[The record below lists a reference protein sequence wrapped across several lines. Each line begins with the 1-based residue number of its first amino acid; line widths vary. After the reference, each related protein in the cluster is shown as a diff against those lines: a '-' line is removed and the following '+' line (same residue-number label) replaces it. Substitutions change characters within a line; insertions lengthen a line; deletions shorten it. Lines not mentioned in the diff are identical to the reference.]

1 MRNVWFRPVS
11 GLRLTRRHFVLRVCK
26 EIIGAFL
33 RIMINNIFTGS
44 LDQFETTKEEQVVE
58 YFISQDL
65 STISHCWSTA
75 LGFAGVYGSLQ
86 QRLLRP
92 QGTNSTHTSTLNE
105 KARKQYST
113 WRIWPAPST
122 RQTLLITSN
131 DQTSSVREARKNL
144 HNPRRG
150 TGNLGGDQDTN
161 SDPPLVGKI
170 IKIRYPCS

>member
-1 MRNVWFRPVS
+1 
-11 GLRLTRRHFVLRVCK
+11 
-26 EIIGAFL
+26 
-33 RIMINNIFTGS
+33 MIVQNSYKLAVTEHYLYYIH
-44 LDQFETTKEEQVVE
+44 LE
-58 YFISQDL
+58 YYF
-65 STISHCWSTA
+65 
-75 LGFAGVYGSLQ
+75 
-86 QRLLRP
+86 
-92 QGTNSTHTSTLNE
+92 STLNE
-105 KARKQYST
+105 IARKQYST

-150 TGNLGGDQDTN
+150 TGNLGGDQETN